1 MYSIYA
7 MHKSAL
13 LVYKCIEKLL
23 YITSADQGLPALRQ
37 VYPDGRMNLTQRI
50 IYGGRSRRQWKK

>member
-23 YITSADQGLPALRQ
+23 YITSADQGLSVMPIDE
-37 VYPDGRMNLTQRI
+37 P
-50 IYGGRSRRQWKK
+50 